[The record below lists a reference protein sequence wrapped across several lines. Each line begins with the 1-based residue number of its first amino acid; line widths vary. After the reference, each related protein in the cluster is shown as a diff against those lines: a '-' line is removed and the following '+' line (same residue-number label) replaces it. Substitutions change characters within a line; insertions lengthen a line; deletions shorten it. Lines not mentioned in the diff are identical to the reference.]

1 MKKILLFL
9 MLIVAFASMN
19 TAKAQCDLAISNLTF
34 DQIDPNDPTKVFQ
47 NPVTGNCEVKF
58 TVHFDITTNSGF
70 KFLFFHSWLANDY
83 PNPSIFDCTPGANT
97 NATPPGEAN
106 KLGTSIS
113 QAGTSIL
120 DFGFI
125 GLKDFLATKPA
136 GPTVYTITDLIAT
149 GAQYPNNNG
158 HGVVALNTAA
168 SAKVTKVS
176 SSLLHFDITDIQ
188 LIFPGLCNQVLN
200 VKTDVWGTNIAGT
213 KQYDATAQN
222 FPTPNNDGTNSSIS
236 AQCWLCKQNQTLNDP
251 TVSLTKFCEGTQYVN
266 GGFQYDISIATA
278 SVSDIQVTYKLYA
291 HDPLDLNPLP
301 NPATDP
307 LVFPSAFGPFTINNV
322 TPYAP
327 PGIFNLPSPYCCI
340 EPWASW
346 GIYAVV
352 TQIGVQS
359 SVISNLAD
367 VSCATLP
374 VNLKSF
380 TAVRK
385 NASNVDLK
393 WETAQEENSK
403 GFYVERKL
411 SNGGWQP
418 ITFVETKATHGNS
431 SSPLTYE
438 FTDLNNAKG
447 ISQYRLRQIDID
459 GKQAFSL
466 IRSVRGEGQ
475 KSNTIIY
482 PNPSGDGKVNIV
494 FDSGNSARNVSL
506 MDVSGKTLK
515 QWKGVTNNTIQVDN
529 LNSGFYTVRIVN
541 VETGEQVVE
550 KFIVNKR

>member
-1 MKKILLFL
+1 MKKILLSL
-9 MLIVAFASMN
+9 MLIAAFASMN

-34 DQIDPNDPTKVFQ
+34 DPLDPGDLIQ
-47 NPVTGNCEVKF
+47 NGGNCEVKF

-70 KFLFFHSWLANDY
+70 KFLFFHSWLVTDY

-97 NATPPGEAN
+97 NATPPAEAN

-125 GLKDFLATKPA
+125 GLKDFLAGKPTGA
-136 GPTVYTITDLIAT
+136 TQYDITSLIAT
-149 GAQYPNNNG
+149 GNMYPNNNG
-158 HGVVALNTAA
+158 HGVVALNTAVN
-168 SAKVTKVS
+168 AKVTKVS
-176 SSLLHFDITDIQ
+176 NTLLHFDITDIQ
-188 LIFPGLCNQVLN
+188 IIFPGLCNQILN

-213 KQYDATAQN
+213 KQYDPAAQN

-251 TVSLTKFCEGTQYVN
+251 TVSLVKLCDATNYSSGQ
-266 GGFQYDISIATA
+266 FQFDIGITTA
-278 SVSDIQVTYKLYA
+278 SLTDIQVTYKLYA
-291 HDPLDLNPLP
+291 HDPLNPNPP

-307 LVFPSAFGPFTINNV
+307 LVFPSAFGPFTINSS
-322 TPYAP
+322 TPYQPAP
-327 PGIFNLPSPYCCI
+327 ITLASPYCCI
-340 EPWASW
+340 DPWADW

-352 TQIGVQS
+352 TQTGVS
-359 SVISNLAD
+359 SSIISHLAE
-367 VSCATLP
+367 SECATLP

-385 NASNVDLK
+385 NTSNVDLK

-411 SNGGWQP
+411 SNGGWQSV
-418 ITFVETKATHGNS
+418 TFVETKATRGNS
-431 SSPLTYE
+431 TSPLTYE
-438 FTDLNNAKG
+438 FTDFNNAKG

-459 GKQAFSL
+459 GKQSFSL

-482 PNPSGDGKVNIV
+482 PNPSGDGKVTVV
-494 FDSGNSARNVSL
+494 FEGGNSARNVSL

-515 QWKGVTNNTIQVDN
+515 QWKGVNNNIQIDN